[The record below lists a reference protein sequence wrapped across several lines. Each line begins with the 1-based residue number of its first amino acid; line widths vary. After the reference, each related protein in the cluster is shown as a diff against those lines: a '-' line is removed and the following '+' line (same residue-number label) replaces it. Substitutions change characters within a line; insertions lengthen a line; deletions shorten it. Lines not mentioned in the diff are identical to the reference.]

1 MNHSGRVVSN
11 LRGDLRGGLHSGL
24 RSITRGA
31 ASLVALTV
39 LVSAEPAAAQRP
51 VLAPAG
57 EAELPDI
64 DAIEKG
70 ARVRASVSYGGSP
83 MVRLGQD
90 GEGNVK
96 RLKPEGEDPKALPTS
111 GIYGVED
118 PNAAEAPAEPDG
130 PHATTIP
137 VEHVVKDGDTLWSLC
152 TFYYR
157 DPWCWPRLWAS
168 NPHITNPHWIFPGDV
183 VKLREPDA
191 PSRPPTK
198 KPSGLGLSSNRRGSL
213 DSKAMGLRQLG
224 FIEAKALTEAGR
236 IVGSKEEK
244 IMLATGDQAYV
255 GFPKEQPLR
264 AGDKYTIFI
273 ADREHPIVAPDT
285 GEVLGYMVY
294 VYGDMQVDQV
304 LQNQTARGTFTDLA
318 DPVERGYSVSPH
330 VRQYKLVEP
339 KPSSV
344 TLEARVVASF
354 SPALMLATESF
365 VVLSRGKRDGVE
377 VGNRSF
383 VVRRGD
389 GYRRIME
396 GWEVQDPRF
405 PREMVSEL
413 WVVDVREK
421 TSVAWVASTTKE
433 LRVGETAEI
442 RRGF

>member
-1 MNHSGRVVSN
+1 MKHHRLTSLSCSGP
-11 LRGDLRGGLHSGL
+11 GLL
-24 RSITRGA
+24 ALSI
-31 ASLVALTV
+31 
-39 LVSAEPAAAQRP
+39 LVSAGPAAAQRP
-51 VLAPAG
+51 ILAPAG

-70 ARVRASVSYGGSP
+70 ARVRAAVSFGGSP
-83 MVRLGQD
+83 MVRTGQED
-90 GEGNVK
+90 GNVK
-96 RLKPEGEDPKALPTS
+96 RLEPKVEESKEIPAG

-118 PNAAEAPAEPDG
+118 LNATDTPPEPDG
-130 PHATTIP
+130 PHAASIP

-152 TFYYR
+152 TFYFR

-191 PSRPPTK
+191 PSRPPA
-198 KPSGLGLSSNRRGSL
+198 PAAGPRGLRITSNRRGSL
-213 DSKAMGLRQLG
+213 DSKSMGLRQLG
-224 FIEAKALTEAGR
+224 FIEAKALAEAGR
-236 IVGSKEEK
+236 LVGSKEEK
-244 IMLATGDQAYV
+244 IMLSTGDQAYV
-255 GFPKEQPLR
+255 GFPKDQPLR
-264 AGDKYTIFI
+264 AGDKYTIFV
-273 ADREHPIVAPDT
+273 ADRDHPIVAPDT

-294 VYGDMQVDQV
+294 VYGDIVVDQV
-304 LQNQTARGTFTDLA
+304 LQNQTARGTFVDLV

-339 KPSSV
+339 RPSTV

-396 GWEVQDPRF
+396 GWEAQDPRF

-442 RRGF
+442 RRGY